1 MDSLTQIVLGASM
14 GEAVLGKKVG
24 NRAALWGAVAGT
36 IPDLDVIVNVVGS
49 EFDALIYHRGITHS
63 IAFSIVVAPLLGWL
77 IYKLYGGRHGT
88 VREWTMVAF
97 WALFTHPLL
106 DCFTTWGTQLFLPFS
121 DYRVAINSIFVVDP
135 LYTVPFL
142 LCLLVAL
149 MLRRESGWRRFWNW
163 TGIGLSSFYLVL
175 TLANKGF
182 ATAHFGNALHF
193 QGKSYL
199 RMQTFPTPLNNLL
212 WYVVA
217 EEPSGYDMA
226 YFSLFGDPAEI
237 RFRSIPKNHQ
247 LIPQAKENQV
257 IERLRWVSK
266 DLYSLESCK
275 DTIYWRDLRFGIF
288 NGWAK
293 PDEAPQFVFTNQLI
307 EVDGEYVGIHSI
319 RPDISSL
326 TKEDLRVFWRKMW
339 GEP

>member
-24 NRAALWGAVAGT
+24 NRAALWGAIAGT
-36 IPDLDVIVNVVGS
+36 IPDLDVIVNFVGS
-49 EFDALIYHRGITHS
+49 EFDGLIYHRGISHS
-63 IAFSIVVAPLLGWL
+63 ITFSVVMAPVLGWL
-77 IYKLYGGRHGT
+77 IFKLYRGRQGT
-88 VREWTMVAF
+88 AKDWTKVAF

-135 LYTVPFL
+135 VYTVPFL
-142 LCLLVAL
+142 VCVLVAL
-149 MLRRESGWRRFWNW
+149 MLHRESGWRKFWNW
-163 TGIGLSSFYLVL
+163 AGISFSSFYLVL

-182 ATAHFGNALHF
+182 ATAHLGNALHF
-193 QGKSYL
+193 QGKSYT
-199 RMQTFPTPLNNLL
+199 RMETYPTPLNNLL

-217 EEPSGYDMA
+217 EELSSYDVG
-226 YFSLFGDPAEI
+226 YFSLLGDPGKI

-247 LIPQAKENQV
+247 LISEEKQNRV

-266 DLYSLESCK
+266 DQYTLESRN
-275 DTIYWRDLRFGIF
+275 DTLYWYDLRFGIF

-293 PDEAPQFVFTNQLI
+293 PEEAPQFVFTNQLL
-307 EVDGEYVGIHSI
+307 EENGEFVGIHAI
-319 RPDISSL
+319 RPDVSSIS
-326 TKEDLRVFWRKMW
+326 KDDLRQFWRKMW